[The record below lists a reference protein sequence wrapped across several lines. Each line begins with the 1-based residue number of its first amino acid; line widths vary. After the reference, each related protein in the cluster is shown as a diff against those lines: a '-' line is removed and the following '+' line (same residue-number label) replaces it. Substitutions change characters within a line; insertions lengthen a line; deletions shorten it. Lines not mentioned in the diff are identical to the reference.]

1 MMCHRDAFGMR
12 SGDGFFFFI
21 LQSYDIRRLQSYDG
35 VRCVTNFEL
44 FRRLWR
50 PRHSMSS
57 KSIHKGLLL
66 AMVGRGH
73 PTLPRQLRFSQMF
86 GYESYL
92 AWGEPLGG
100 LLIALVE

>member
-1 MMCHRDAFGMR
+1 
-12 SGDGFFFFI
+12 
-21 LQSYDIRRLQSYDG
+21 
-35 VRCVTNFEL
+35 
-44 FRRLWR
+44 
-50 PRHSMSS
+50 MSS
-57 KSIHKGLLL
+57 KSTHKGLLL

-73 PTLPRQLRFSQMF
+73 PTLQVQLRFSQMF